1 MKNLKW
7 DGRYLQAGITALLV
21 IFCCI
26 VFYVALQRWTAIRA
40 AVGSVASILTPFVWG
55 AVLAYLLRPLLA
67 AFQGRFFAP
76 LAQRLTKNRRTG
88 FAIARGLSVLM
99 SEIVAVLI
107 VAVLLWLIIPRF
119 YESIQ
124 SIILA
129 LPDYYMSINR
139 FATDF
144 LDSYPELESLVRLWS
159 GQIYI
164 KLNAW
169 LENDFQPQVADLVGV
184 VSTSLAA
191 ILGALLNVFIA
202 VIASCY
208 LLYNKEKFGGKAK
221 RILYGVFSVKHAEGI
236 LSGLNFVDHV
246 FMGFLFGKLID
257 SAIIGVLC
265 FIGCSI
271 LQMPYAVLISVI
283 VGVTNIIPYFG
294 PFIGAIPSAFIILMV
309 SPFKCLIFVVFIFAL
324 QQFDGN
330 ILGPK
335 ILGSSVGISGFWVM
349 FSIIVANG
357 LMGFTGMLVGV
368 LLSFVLSTGVTKL
381 IDALLKKRGLQTET
395 ACYTCIDHIDPDTHE
410 PVRKTV
416 GDVPD
421 EIIEGR

>member
-1 MKNLKW
+1 ME
-7 DGRYLQAGITALLV
+7 
-21 IFCCI
+21 
-26 VFYVALQRWTAIRA
+26 
-40 AVGSVASILTPFVWG
+40 
-55 AVLAYLLRPLLA
+55 RP
-67 AFQGRFFAP
+67 
-76 LAQRLTKNRRTG
+76 
-88 FAIARGLSVLM
+88 
-99 SEIVAVLI
+99 
-107 VAVLLWLIIPRF
+107 
-119 YESIQ
+119 
-124 SIILA
+124 
-129 LPDYYMSINR
+129 D
-139 FATDF
+139 
-144 LDSYPELESLVRLWS
+144 
-159 GQIYI
+159 YI

-368 LLSFVLSTGVTKL
+368 PLFVVLSTGFNKL